1 MSDLPASAAAR
12 LGVSDSLASRD
23 PVAAESGAE
32 EDGLASLVSTH
43 LASMPR
49 KYRQLFDPTAIR
61 MHAAIAQRRGTHKA
75 HAEMWR
81 VFPPG
86 GVAICVVGEDGPG
99 LLARIGAA
107 LVAHK
112 LDVVAAQV
120 YTRQRADGEVEAVDF
135 FWVRHL
141 EGVIPDEAEIAAFAE
156 TLDGLVTGR
165 AGLAQLRR
173 IAPVPPGTR
182 TQTRLG
188 FESHAVDG
196 TMVLT
201 VQGTDRPGLL
211 FLISTALFIEGV
223 RITHSDVAT
232 FDGQVLDRFHLTEMD
247 GSPLRRSRLL
257 GIQNA
262 TLAAIDDRT

>member
-1 MSDLPASAAAR
+1 MSDPPVSAAAR
-12 LGVSDSLASRD
+12 LGDTDGAPSVS
-23 PVAAESGAE
+23 EGE
-32 EDGLASLVSTH
+32 GLVSSH

-49 KYRQLFDPTAIR
+49 KYRQLFDGPAIR
-61 MHAAIAQRRGTHKA
+61 LHAAIAARRGTRKA
-75 HAEMWR
+75 HAEIWR
-81 VFPPG
+81 VFPPS
-86 GVAICVVGEDGPG
+86 GVAVCVVGEDGPG

-120 YTRQRADGEVEAVDF
+120 YTRKSQHYDGDAEAVDF
-135 FWVRHL
+135 FWIRRL
-141 EGVIPDEAEIAAFAE
+141 EGALPDPADVAAFAE
-156 TLDGLVTGR
+156 TLDGLVAGR
-165 AGLAQLRR
+165 AGLPWLRR
-173 IAPVPPGTR
+173 IAPVAPGTR

-211 FLISTALFIEGV
+211 FLISTALYAEGV
-223 RITHSDVAT
+223 RITHSDVST

-262 TLAAIDDRT
+262 TLAAIDRP

>member
-1 MSDLPASAAAR
+1 MSDPPASAAAR
-12 LGVSDSLASRD
+12 VGVSDSLASGHPAPRD
-23 PVAAESGAE
+23 HGGE
-32 EDGLASLVSTH
+32 EEALLSLVSAH
-43 LASMPR
+43 VASMPR

-61 MHAAIAQRRGTHKA
+61 MHAAIAQRRETRKA

-165 AGLAQLRR
+165 AGLIELRR

-223 RITHSDVAT
+223 RITHSDVST
-232 FDGQVLDRFHLTEMD
+232 FDGQILDRFHLTEMD

-262 TLAAIDDRT
+262 TLAAIDERT